1 MPFHA
6 GVDCF
11 ENSQSFISLELICA
25 QNFGLES
32 FAVSTSSRT
41 KILKDMRKAEIV
53 KNDYKKKKLI
63 LDNILITIK
72 IDKNIEKFGKS
83 KIWKIKVRTAIIK

>member
-32 FAVSTSSRT
+32 FAVSTSSQT
-41 KILKDMRKAEIV
+41 
-53 KNDYKKKKLI
+53 
-63 LDNILITIK
+63 
-72 IDKNIEKFGKS
+72 
-83 KIWKIKVRTAIIK
+83 KIWKIWEKLKSSKMTTRKKSWF